1 MGVRTGPLLVALLGA
16 GLPLLWACP
25 RAPAPPPPSRL
36 VLGTTSEPDTLCPI
50 LSTNAAAHEVL
61 ALMWRELTL
70 RDPSWA
76 LAPDLAERVPSL
88 ENGDAH
94 LEGQRLVVHWRLR
107 GDARWQDGAP
117 VVADDF
123 ALALELQRDPSQALL
138 GKDDA
143 ERVESLVPD
152 ADGRGFTVTWKEPN
166 PFFAEPRV
174 HRALPAHVLRQRLRD
189 EAGGFRPLQNDPL
202 CREPL
207 GNGPF
212 RLVEQAAGQ
221 HLRLVRSEQARPRAA
236 LDEVVVRVLPS
247 AVALGAAL
255 EAGEVD
261 ATVGAGGLPLQA
273 ARELVARSPER
284 FSLLKAPGAQ
294 WAHLQMNLDDPWL
307 KDPRV
312 RRALALA
319 LPRRAIVDAVFQGE
333 AALADTY
340 LPERHWGFAALPPLP
355 HDPAEARRLLDQAG
369 LQVGPDGVR
378 VDGSGK
384 RVSLSLASSSENPE
398 VESTL
403 RLVQQAFAEVGV
415 DSQLELSPFKVFFGE
430 GVRKRRYPHLAYLA
444 WTLDPS
450 SMGTQLWR
458 SDRIPSADNG
468 FKGQNTTGFR
478 SDEVTAALAEA
489 DRTVDL
495 ARRRA
500 LLGRVQQILREE
512 LPAIPLSFKPVVV
525 VHRRGVRGLA
535 PTGGIAPL
543 AWNAHQWGVTP
554 SPDRSAAASEPLR
567 AAPDAGAGAP
577 PPDLPAG
584 APR

>member
-1 MGVRTGPLLVALLGA
+1 MGVRSGLLLPVALL
-16 GLPLLWACP
+16 LLGACP
-25 RAPAPPPPSRL
+25 KAPTAQPTPSRL
-36 VLGTTSEPDTLCPI
+36 VLGTTSEPDTLCPM

-61 ALMWRELTL
+61 SLMWRELTL

-76 LAPDLAERVPSL
+76 LKPDLAERVPTL
-88 ENGDAH
+88 ENGDARVD
-94 LEGQRLVVHWRLR
+94 GSRLVVHWRLR
-107 GDARWQDGAP
+107 KDARWQDGAP

-123 ALALELQRDPSQALL
+123 ALALELQRDPAQAVL
-138 GKDDA
+138 GRDDA
-143 ERVESLVPD
+143 LRVESLVPD
-152 ADGRGFTVTWKEPN
+152 ADGRGFTVTWREPN

-174 HRALPAHVLRQRLRD
+174 HRALPAHVLRARLRD
-189 EAGGFRPLQNDPL
+189 ESGRLRPLQNDPL

-221 HLRLVRSEQARPRAA
+221 HLRLVRSEHASPRAE

-247 AVALGAAL
+247 AAALGAAL

-273 ARELVARSPER
+273 ARELAARSPER
-284 FSLLKAPGAQ
+284 FTVLRAPGAQ

-307 KDPRV
+307 KDRRV

-319 LPRRAIVDAVFQGE
+319 LPRAAMVDAVFQGE

-340 LPERHWGFAALPPLP
+340 LPERHWGFSALPPLP
-355 HDPAEARRLLDQAG
+355 NDPAEARRLLDEAG
-369 LQVGPDGVR
+369 LKPGPDGVR

-415 DSQLELSPFKVFFGE
+415 DSHLELSPFKVFFGE

-458 SDRIPSADNG
+458 SDRIPTEDNG

-478 SDEVTAALAEA
+478 NAEVTALLAEA
-489 DRTVDL
+489 DGTVEL
-495 ARRRA
+495 ARRQA
-500 LLGRVQQILREE
+500 LLGRVQQILRDE
-512 LPAIPLSFKPVVV
+512 LPAIPLSFKPVIV
-525 VHRRGVRGLA
+525 VHRRGVTGLL

-543 AWNAHQWGVTP
+543 AWNAHLWRVAP
-554 SPDRSAAASEPLR
+554 APDRSAAP
-567 AAPDAGAGAP
+567 AP
-577 PPDLPAG
+577 
-584 APR
+584 